1 MKKLKKIIIIF
12 LILITILILA
22 FLGRKLYILDSIY
35 KKNIDLSKI
44 ENYSYEIKDVDRV
57 MKKNNILRVDRI
69 KENQIIYIDLNENI
83 SYTFFNENM
92 TMDKRD
98 ISKDMV
104 SRSLIKFDNSFIEKI
119 SYRLKVSLKVEENNY
134 IVEMNEQKF
143 ILNKETNLVE
153 KIENEITGE
162 VYIYTNYKLGD
173 DVNDIQMPD
182 VSKYTL
188 NESL

>member
-83 SYTFFNENM
+83 SYTFFIENM
-92 TMDKRD
+92 TMDNRD

-104 SRSLIKFDNSFIEKI
+104 SSSLIKFDNSFIEKI

>member
-104 SRSLIKFDNSFIEKI
+104 SSSLIKFDNSFIEKI